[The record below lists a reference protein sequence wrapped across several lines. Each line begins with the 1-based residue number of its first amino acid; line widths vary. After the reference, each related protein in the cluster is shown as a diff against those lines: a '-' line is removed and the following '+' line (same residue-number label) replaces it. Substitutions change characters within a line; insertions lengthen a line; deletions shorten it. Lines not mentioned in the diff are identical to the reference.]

1 MNKLQSANRVTQHI
15 LSPRGEMWQSNKGY
29 YTGYLLG
36 AVQLRRVARGGKGDC
51 DGYSCSY
58 RLNYHQES
66 DNCIS
71 EMAI

>member
-36 AVQLRRVARGGKGDC
+36 AVQLRRVARGGGVIVM
-51 DGYSCSY
+51 GT
-58 RLNYHQES
+58 LV
-66 DNCIS
+66 
-71 EMAI
+71 ATG

>member
-36 AVQLRRVARGGKGDC
+36 AVQLRWVARGGEG
-51 DGYSCSY
+51 
-58 RLNYHQES
+58 RL
-66 DNCIS
+66 
-71 EMAI
+71 